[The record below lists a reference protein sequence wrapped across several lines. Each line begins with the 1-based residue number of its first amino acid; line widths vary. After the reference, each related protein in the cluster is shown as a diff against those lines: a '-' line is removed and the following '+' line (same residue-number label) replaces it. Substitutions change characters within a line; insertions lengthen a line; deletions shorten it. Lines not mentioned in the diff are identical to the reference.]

1 MPLER
6 LTTQLVAE
14 IAEAYPT
21 LSNLNL
27 SSNAIREMDCDLSML
42 PYVSRLNLNH
52 NQLSSVPSTLAAH
65 LPHLTQL
72 LLGHN
77 QFSSLESLRQMK
89 TLTVLD
95 LSFNSIAHFDQLD
108 YLKDLPLLAQ
118 LTLQGN
124 SKLDQADSYRLEVIQ
139 RLPQLVSLDNVEITP
154 REREAARKLAKPPIL
169 QPLQINQPPQ
179 RFVVSAPLPPVQIST
194 PIQTP
199 PPVEFAS
206 PPVVPKSTTSAKQ
219 LELLQHR
226 VEALQEVIA
235 LHEVEVASA
244 TGSSQA
250 NSQTMQR
257 LVAKWRVK
265 VYELLVD
272 LKRQKIEAAEGVH
285 QAAIGMANL
294 EKQKADQSRYI
305 SSLNQ
310 RLVDADA
317 AMQLLHL
324 QVKQLETEKSALT
337 TKCHKQVH
345 GLETERQHTRHIAHR
360 VISLVQDDAMVERLQ
375 RMYSGVSNHE
385 QRLARQVEQ
394 VEMLVISL
402 ARKEARLR
410 NQEAALEAERR
421 VWIKRL
427 QGADSSPSVV
437 TTTPKSKTFRL
448 KPDTEEVLRAV
459 FQRLDPYQTG
469 LVASDRFLQA
479 LQKDWTI
486 RQVMGVAAQCK
497 LVDLV
502 QQNGLFART
511 KYLTWGEFVLLFL
524 PDLSPQEDINV
535 PCQDNGIPHPF
546 DTDEVHASQN
556 LTKKAMKLH
565 EWSREMLESRVCQLE
580 QERIGLVARLKQD
593 AKDLQHRVVKV
604 HQQWQDKCDQYVESL
619 ALLQDT
625 IRKQEHQIESQIK
638 VQKDL
643 EGQLASL
650 RTQSNQ
656 QDNTLHTQLREL
668 QNKLH
673 VVSREH
679 DREVLRLQEAHA
691 DALQEAEQKARQA
704 QKDHAK
710 QDVYIRQL
718 ERQLKRMHDAA
729 ADEEKEQHQSLVRQI
744 EKRDVEIGKLRRER
758 NALLTTLRE
767 QEKKPLPT
775 MLDQCTSTE
784 PLVNVQVTKSH
795 PEPTIPKARPIP
807 TRVAPQTLSHRLMAL
822 STQANRWLSDDEWCS
837 DDER

>member
-1 MPLER
+1 
-6 LTTQLVAE
+6 
-14 IAEAYPT
+14 
-21 LSNLNL
+21 
-27 SSNAIREMDCDLSML
+27 ML

-77 QFSSLESLRQMK
+77 QFSSLESLWQIK

-95 LSFNSIAHFDQLD
+95 LSFNSIAPFDQLD
-108 YLKDLPLLAQ
+108 YLKDLSLLAQ

-124 SKLDQADSYRLEVIQ
+124 SKLDQVESYRLEVIQ

-154 REREAARKLAKPPIL
+154 REREAARKLAKPAIL
-169 QPLQINQPPQ
+169 QPLQMNQPPQ
-179 RFVVSAPLPPVQIST
+179 RFVVSAPLPPVQTST

-199 PPVEFAS
+199 PPVKFVS
-206 PPVVPKSTTSAKQ
+206 PPVVPKLTTSDKQ

-235 LHEVEVASA
+235 LHEAE
-244 TGSSQA
+244 
-250 NSQTMQR
+250 
-257 LVAKWRVK
+257 K
-265 VYELLVD
+265 V
-272 LKRQKIEAAEGVH
+272 
-285 QAAIGMANL
+285 MAFGQ
-294 EKQKADQSRYI
+294 KQKADQSRYI

-324 QVKQLETEKSALT
+324 QVKQLETEKSALAA
-337 TKCHKQVH
+337 KCHKQIH

-375 RMYSGVSNHE
+375 RMYSGVSSHE

-410 NQEAALEAERR
+410 NQEAALEGERR

-437 TTTPKSKTFRL
+437 TTIPKSKTFRL

-524 PDLSPQEDINV
+524 PDLSPQENIDV

-546 DTDEVHASQN
+546 DTDEVQTSQN
-556 LTKKAMKLH
+556 LTKKVMKLH
-565 EWSREMLESRVCQLE
+565 EWSREMLESRVCELE

-604 HQQWQDKCDQYVESL
+604 HQQWQDKCNQFVESL
-619 ALLQDT
+619 ALLQKDT
-625 IRKQEHQIESQIK
+625 VRKQEHQIESQIK

-656 QDNTLHTQLREL
+656 QDNTLQRQLREL
-668 QNKLH
+668 ENKLQ

-704 QKDHAK
+704 QKDYAK

-744 EKRDVEIGKLRRER
+744 EKR
-758 NALLTTLRE
+758 
-767 QEKKPLPT
+767 
-775 MLDQCTSTE
+775 
-784 PLVNVQVTKSH
+784 
-795 PEPTIPKARPIP
+795 
-807 TRVAPQTLSHRLMAL
+807 
-822 STQANRWLSDDEWCS
+822 
-837 DDER
+837 

>member
-77 QFSSLESLRQMK
+77 QLYVIGDLSHSIK

-95 LSFNSIAHFDQLD
+95 LSFNSIAPFDQLD
-108 YLKDLPLLAQ
+108 YLKDLSLLAQ

-124 SKLDQADSYRLEVIQ
+124 SKLDQVESYRLEQKVLQ
-139 RLPQLVSLDNVEITP
+139 MTCLPREITP
-154 REREAARKLAKPPIL
+154 REREAARKLAKPAIL
-169 QPLQINQPPQ
+169 QPLQMNQPPQ
-179 RFVVSAPLPPVQIST
+179 RFVVSAPLPPVQTST

-199 PPVEFAS
+199 PPVKFVS
-206 PPVVPKSTTSAKQ
+206 PPVVPKLTTSDKQ

-235 LHEVEVASA
+235 LHEAEVASA

-272 LKRQKIEAAEGVH
+272 LKRQKIEAADGVH

-324 QVKQLETEKSALT
+324 QVKQLETEKSALAA
-337 TKCHKQVH
+337 KCHKQIH

-375 RMYSGVSNHE
+375 RMYSGVSSHE

-410 NQEAALEAERR
+410 NQEAALEGERR

-437 TTTPKSKTFRL
+437 TTIPKSKTFRL

-524 PDLSPQEDINV
+524 PDLSPQENIDV

-546 DTDEVHASQN
+546 DTDEVQTSQN
-556 LTKKAMKLH
+556 LTKKVMKLH
-565 EWSREMLESRVCQLE
+565 EWSREMLESRVCELE

-604 HQQWQDKCDQYVESL
+604 HQQWQDKCNQFVESL

-625 IRKQEHQIESQIK
+625 VRKQEHQIESQIK

-656 QDNTLHTQLREL
+656 QDNTLQRQLREL
-668 QNKLH
+668 ENKLQ

-704 QKDHAK
+704 QKDYAK

-784 PLVNVQVTKSH
+784 PLVNVQDTKSP
-795 PEPTIPKARPIP
+795 PEPTIPKTRPIP
-807 TRVAPQTLSHRLMAL
+807 TRVGPQTLSHRLMAL